1 MSTNTKHILIS
12 VLFAAIAQ
20 VLQGLIQIIPASLQ
34 PVITAGV
41 AYFTHY
47 VLENPSTSTNGAPST
62 NGGPSTPPAPS
73 LPAPTPAAASTSG
86 NPAS

>member
-1 MSTNTKHILIS
+1 MSSNTKHILIS

-20 VLQGLIQIIPASLQ
+20 VLQGLVQIIPASLQ

-47 VLENPSTSTNGAPST
+47 VLENPSTPAST
-62 NGGPSTPPAPS
+62 PS
-73 LPAPTPAAASTSG
+73 LPAPTAAAPASANSPGAPAA
-86 NPAS
+86 

>member
-1 MSTNTKHILIS
+1 MSSNTKHILIS
-12 VLFAAIAQ
+12 ILFAAIAQ

-47 VLENPSTSTNGAPST
+47 VLENPSTTPTGGGSTIGANT
-62 NGGPSTPPAPS
+62 S
-73 LPAPTPAAASTSG
+73 LSAPTAAA
-86 NPAS
+86 PASNGSAPA

>member
-1 MSTNTKHILIS
+1 MSSNTKHILIS
-12 VLFAAIAQ
+12 ILFAAIAQ

-47 VLENPSTSTNGAPST
+47 VLENPSVPASTGTLLAPPAASAP
-62 NGGPSTPPAPS
+62 PSTPAS
-73 LPAPTPAAASTSG
+73 TAPTP
-86 NPAS
+86 